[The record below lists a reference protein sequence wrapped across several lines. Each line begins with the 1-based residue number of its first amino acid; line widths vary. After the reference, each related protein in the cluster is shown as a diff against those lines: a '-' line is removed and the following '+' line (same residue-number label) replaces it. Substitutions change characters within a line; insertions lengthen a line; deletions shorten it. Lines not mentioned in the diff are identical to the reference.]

1 MQSTNVM
8 VTQDSIK
15 MDQTDALYG
24 EECCKVFESP
34 RLAGAIRRIRRK
46 RRRSIS
52 QDMSL
57 SVSYSSFAKQS
68 AKQMIHKV
76 STCTEYKTF
85 TESSTTDNFMLSQ
98 DTGYGSEC
106 TNTEKSRRISSVN
119 YETTTFECWN
129 KENKENNMIA
139 STPTK

>member
-1 MQSTNVM
+1 MQNTNAM

-15 MDQTDALYG
+15 MDQSEGLCG

-46 RRRSIS
+46 RRRSLS
-52 QDMSL
+52 QDMNL
-57 SVSYSSFAKQS
+57 SVTYSSCSAKQS
-68 AKQMIHKV
+68 AKQTIHKL
-76 STCTEYKTF
+76 SSCTEYRTF

-98 DTGYGSEC
+98 DTGYGSEL
-106 TNTEKSRRISSVN
+106 TNTEKSRQISSVN
-119 YETTTFECWN
+119 YETTTFEYWN
-129 KENKENNMIA
+129 KENKENMIA